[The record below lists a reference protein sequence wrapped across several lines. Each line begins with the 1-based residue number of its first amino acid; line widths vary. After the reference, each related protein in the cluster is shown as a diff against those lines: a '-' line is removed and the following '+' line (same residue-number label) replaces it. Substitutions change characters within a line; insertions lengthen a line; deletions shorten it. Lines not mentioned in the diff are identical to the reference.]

1 MMISHIVSIERK
13 VIGWQG
19 VKVNKSRKQ
28 GDTSKLNFTIPG
40 CNTTY
45 LKIFLKI
52 IGKTLAL
59 LVEHLEIVSF
69 D

>member
-1 MMISHIVSIERK
+1 MMISHIVSIECK

-28 GDTSKLNFTIPG
+28 GDAFKLTFTIPI
-40 CNTTY
+40 NY

-59 LVEHLEIVSF
+59 LVEHLEVVSF

>member
-1 MMISHIVSIERK
+1 MMISHIVSIECK

-28 GDTSKLNFTIPG
+28 GDAFKLNFNIPG
-40 CNTTY
+40 CITY
-45 LKIFLKI
+45 LKIFFKI

-59 LVEHLEIVSF
+59 LVEHLEVVSF

>member
-28 GDTSKLNFTIPG
+28 GDASKLNFTIPE
-40 CNTTY
+40 CITY

-52 IGKTLAL
+52 IVKTLAL

>member
-1 MMISHIVSIERK
+1 MMISHIVSIECK

-28 GDTSKLNFTIPG
+28 GDAFKLIFTITG
-40 CNTTY
+40 YITY

>member
-1 MMISHIVSIERK
+1 MMISHIVSIECK

-28 GDTSKLNFTIPG
+28 GDTSKLILTLPG
-40 CNTTY
+40 CI

-59 LVEHLEIVSF
+59 LVEHLEVVSF

>member
-1 MMISHIVSIERK
+1 MMISHIVSIECK

-28 GDTSKLNFTIPG
+28 GDTSKLTFTLPG
-40 CNTTY
+40 FKTY
-45 LKIFLKI
+45 LSIYLTI
-52 IGKTLAL
+52 IGKILAL
-59 LVEHLEIVSF
+59 LVEHLKVVSF

>member
-1 MMISHIVSIERK
+1 MMISHIVSIECK

-19 VKVNKSRKQ
+19 VKVNKSRKK
-28 GDTSKLNFTIPG
+28 GGTSKLTFTIPG
-40 CNTTY
+40 ITY

-59 LVEHLEIVSF
+59 LVEHLEVVSF

>member
-1 MMISHIVSIERK
+1 MMISHIVSIECK

-28 GDTSKLNFTIPG
+28 GDAFKLIFTITG
-40 CNTTY
+40 YITY

-59 LVEHLEIVSF
+59 LVEHLEVVSF

>member
-1 MMISHIVSIERK
+1 MMISHIVSIESK

-19 VKVNKSRKQ
+19 VKVNKPRKQ
-28 GDTSKLNFTIPG
+28 GDTSKLTFTIPG
-40 CNTTY
+40 CITY

-59 LVEHLEIVSF
+59 LVEHLEVVSF

>member
-1 MMISHIVSIERK
+1 MMISHIVSIECK

-40 CNTTY
+40 CNN
-45 LKIFLKI
+45 LSQDIIQII

-59 LVEHLEIVSF
+59 LVEHLEVVSF